1 MCARFLT
8 EKKEGSLRGKYGDIS
23 IKGSSNRAILPEPK
37 SYYLHACSELLYV
50 WVGWCSGRDSNPGL
64 RLERP
69 EYLVHAYACLT

>member
-50 WVGWCSGRDSNPGL
+50 WVGWCSGRALAFNTNLFPVDYENRNSN
-64 RLERP
+64 
-69 EYLVHAYACLT
+69 